1 MNEEELKQ
9 SENEKVHAN
18 MLPDEE
24 DSGRDDDAQ
33 VVEDEE
39 EPPERPDYEQE
50 LLNIVRSD
58 LPVEV
63 KREKLLDYHYNDLAS
78 MLEQATPEE
87 RKRIYKALDEE
98 DISEIFTY
106 LDDPSKYLEEMDVED
121 AADILENMDADD
133 AIDVL
138 ENLDDE
144 QKEAIFSRMDE
155 ESQNDINLIQSYD
168 EQEIGSKMTT
178 NYIAIKRGI
187 SVKQAMR
194 SVVNQ
199 AAENDNLMTIYVLD
213 NDDTFYGAITLQD
226 LIIAREYMNLE
237 ELITTSYP
245 YVYAHETVDECIE
258 QLKDYSE
265 DSIPVL
271 DNDKHLLGVITS
283 QDLVEVV
290 DEQFGEDY
298 AKLAGLTEQEDLKE
312 PLIQSLKKRMPW
324 LLVLML
330 LGLVVSSVVSIFE
343 PVVAQLT
350 VVVAFQ
356 SLILDMAGNVGTQS
370 LAVTIRVLADPDLS
384 GAQKF
389 KFVLKEAKTGFT
401 MGALLGLISL
411 VFIGLYI
418 TLALKY
424 QPLHAFAVS
433 GCIGLAMLLAM
444 TVSSITGTVIPM
456 FFKKVGVDPAV
467 ASGPLITTLNDLV
480 AVVTYYGMA
489 WLLLI
494 NTMQIH
500 I

>member
-1 MNEEELKQ
+1 
-9 SENEKVHAN
+9 
-18 MLPDEE
+18 
-24 DSGRDDDAQ
+24 
-33 VVEDEE
+33 
-39 EPPERPDYEQE
+39 
-50 LLNIVRSD
+50 
-58 LPVEV
+58 
-63 KREKLLDYHYNDLAS
+63 
-78 MLEQATPEE
+78 
-87 RKRIYKALDEE
+87 
-98 DISEIFTY
+98 
-106 LDDPSKYLEEMDVED
+106 
-121 AADILENMDADD
+121 
-133 AIDVL
+133 
-138 ENLDDE
+138 
-144 QKEAIFSRMDE
+144 
-155 ESQNDINLIQSYD
+155 
-168 EQEIGSKMTT
+168 
-178 NYIAIKRGI
+178 
-187 SVKQAMR
+187 
-194 SVVNQ
+194 
-199 AAENDNLMTIYVLD
+199 
-213 NDDTFYGAITLQD
+213 
-226 LIIAREYMNLE
+226 
-237 ELITTSYP
+237 
-245 YVYAHETVDECIE
+245 
-258 QLKDYSE
+258 
-265 DSIPVL
+265 
-271 DNDKHLLGVITS
+271 
-283 QDLVEVV
+283 
-290 DEQFGEDY
+290 
-298 AKLAGLTEQEDLKE
+298 
-312 PLIQSLKKRMPW
+312 
-324 LLVLML
+324 ML